1 MSVRLSTS
9 YKQQEQWLSQW
20 RRVVE
25 LFWAIR
31 KAEMNK
37 WISDL
42 EGPSIAAE
50 APYGYSETLL
60 DEVSLSGNDLFAELQ
75 ECMRTA
81 STWADLEGGL
91 GRAQKAFELEALVRE
106 DVEALALLAI
116 EGSRT
121 LLQTALR

>member
-1 MSVRLSTS
+1 
-9 YKQQEQWLSQW
+9 
-20 RRVVE
+20 
-25 LFWAIR
+25 
-31 KAEMNK
+31 MNK

-42 EGPSIAAE
+42 EGSSIVAE
-50 APYGYSETLL
+50 ASDGASETLL
-60 DEVSLSGNDLFAELQ
+60 DEAPISGNDLFAELQ
-75 ECMRTA
+75 EYIRTA

-91 GRAQKAFELEALVRE
+91 ERAQKAFELEVLVRE